1 MKTTSTLLCLLFS
14 VALTAQVTNLP
25 TVLQVNDEGE
35 NAFNVVPKQLSYDGS
50 NRVYIRTA
58 DDQVAI
64 YSNDFTPVKS
74 FNITPTYYE
83 NIHINKERTVT
94 VTVTPGELIS
104 SNVVVAGTYTTYLYQ
119 IYLFNEETQEGYYT
133 YDVPA
138 SWTENDMKTY
148 LENQYEKTIVSVT
161 PHPEGG
167 WVFVYDME
175 MYQPDGSDA
184 YNYFMVDTYGK
195 QYPERAYLWQNGF
208 LYDYNINYN
217 DESVYAEDE
226 VTVEYGEWV
235 ETGTETY
242 EHTQDERIGF
252 LDYDS
257 QSIGGD
263 IDGFGDGI
271 CLSQTLFNTDDKY
284 EYLSFPHELS
294 EEYEYDGGPIAPP
307 YDHYESCTYTEPKT
321 FYQYSLY
328 KSFNIMS
335 EDGTILQT
343 VTFPN
348 GFEMTE
354 SVTAQ
359 IIQLSGEFYILCQ
372 GEMND
377 NETLLIYKINRSS
390 VGASVEQVC
399 APIKVGAFPSV
410 ANRNQMITIQ
420 LSGDNAGSRQTN
432 LQVVDMQ
439 GKVLNQQT
447 IPAGQTTTTIPA
459 HRLSNGMNLIKI
471 TQGNK
476 IIGTEKVIVK

>member
-1 MKTTSTLLCLLFS
+1 MKIKFILLCLLFS

-25 TVLQVNDEGE
+25 TVLQVNDEG

-64 YSNDFTPVKS
+64 YGNDFTPVKS
-74 FNITPTYYE
+74 FNITPTYNE
-83 NIHINKERTVT
+83 IISINKERTVT
-94 VTVTPGELIS
+94 VTVTPGKLIS
-104 SNVVVAGTYTTYLYQ
+104 SNVVVYETYTNLTY
-119 IYLFNEETQEGYYT
+119 IYLTDEDYT

-148 LENQYEKTIVSVT
+148 LENFGRIVSVT

-167 WVFVYDME
+167 LVFVHDMD

-184 YNYFMVDTYGK
+184 HNYFKVDTYGK
-195 QYPERAYLWQNGF
+195 QYPIYTYLWQNGF
-208 LYDYNINYN
+208 LYHYQIAYSDK
-217 DESVYAEDE
+217 SVYAEDE
-226 VTVEYGEWV
+226 VTFEYGEWV
-235 ETGTETY
+235 ETRTVKDRYAKDDG
-242 EHTQDERIGF
+242 IGF

-257 QSIGGD
+257 QSINGD
-263 IDGFGDGI
+263 IEGYGDGL

-294 EEYEYDGGPIAPP
+294 EEYEGSGYMPDYHVSG
-307 YDHYESCTYTEPKT
+307 TYTENKY
-321 FYQYSLY
+321 FSQCALY
-328 KSFNIMS
+328 KSFNVMS

-348 GFEMTE
+348 GFEMIE
-354 SVTAQ
+354 FVTAQ
-359 IIQLSGEFYILCQ
+359 IIQISDERYILCQ

-377 NETLLIYKINRSS
+377 NATLLIYKLNRSS

-399 APIKVGAFPSV
+399 APIKASAFPSI

-420 LSGDNAGSRQTN
+420 LSGDNADNSRTN
-432 LQVVDMQ
+432 LQVIDMQ

-447 IPAGQTTTTIPA
+447 IPAGQTSTTIPA
-459 HRLSNGMNLIKI
+459 NRLSNGMNLIKI
-471 TQGNK
+471 TQGSKN
-476 IIGTEKVIVK
+476 IGTEKVIVK

>member
-25 TVLQVNDEGE
+25 TVLQVNDKAE
-35 NAFNVVPKQLSYDGS
+35 NAFSVVPKELSYDGS

-58 DDQVAI
+58 DDQIAI
-64 YSNDFTPVKS
+64 YGNDFTSVKS
-74 FNITPTYYE
+74 ITISPTRYE
-83 NIHINKERTVT
+83 EVRIRKEREVT
-94 VTVTPGELIS
+94 VTVTHGELIS
-104 SNVVVAGTYTTYLYQ
+104 SNVVVDYTYTNLTQ

-148 LENQYEKTIVSVT
+148 LENQDEKTIVSVT

-167 WVFVYDME
+167 LVFVYDMD

-184 YNYFMVDTYGK
+184 HNYFMVDTYGK

-208 LYDYNINYN
+208 LYDYHLVYS
-217 DESVYAEDE
+217 DQSVYAEDE
-226 VTVEYGEWV
+226 VTFEYGEWV
-235 ETGTETY
+235 ETGTEKY
-242 EHTQDERIGF
+242 EYAQDDGIGF

-257 QSIGGD
+257 QSTGD
-263 IDGFGDGI
+263 SDEYGDGL

-294 EEYEYDGGPIAPP
+294 EEYDYGYNEPTP
-307 YDHYESCTYTEPKT
+307 DHYESGTYTEEET

-328 KSFNIMS
+328 KSFNVMS
-335 EDGTILQT
+335 EDGAILQT
-343 VTFPN
+343 VTFPK
-348 GFEMTE
+348 GFQMVEY
-354 SVTAQ
+354 VDAQ
-359 IIQLSGEFYILCQ
+359 VIQLSGEFYILCQ

-377 NETLLIYKINRSS
+377 NATLLIYKINRSS

-399 APIKVGAFPSV
+399 APIKVDAFPSI

-420 LSGDNAGSRQTN
+420 LSGDNAGNSQTN

-471 TQGNK
+471 TQGSK
-476 IIGTEKVIVK
+476 TIGTEKVIVK

>member
-25 TVLQVNDEGE
+25 TVLQVNDKTE
-35 NAFNVVPKQLSYDGS
+35 NAFSVVPKELSYDGS

-58 DDQVAI
+58 DDQIAI
-64 YSNDFTPVKS
+64 YGNDFTPVKS
-74 FNITPTYYE
+74 ITISPTRYE
-83 NIHINKERTVT
+83 EVRIRKEREVT

-104 SNVVVAGTYTTYLYQ
+104 SNVVVEYTYTHLKQ

-148 LENQYEKTIVSVT
+148 LENQDETTILSVT

-167 WVFVYDME
+167 WVFVYDMD

-195 QYPERAYLWQNGF
+195 QYPFYTYLWQNGF
-208 LYDYNINYN
+208 LYHYQISYHEENI
-217 DESVYAEDE
+217 YAEDE
-226 VTVEYGEWV
+226 VTFEYGEWV
-235 ETGTETY
+235 ETGTGKY
-242 EHTQDERIGF
+242 EYAQDYGIGF

-257 QSIGGD
+257 QSTGD
-263 IDGFGDGI
+263 SDEYGDGL
-271 CLSQTLFNTDDKY
+271 CLSQTLFNMDDKY

-354 SVTAQ
+354 SVAAQ
-359 IIQLSGEFYILCQ
+359 IIQLAGEFYILCQ
-372 GEMND
+372 GEMNE

-399 APIKVGAFPSV
+399 APIKVGAFPSI

-420 LSGDNAGSRQTN
+420 LSGDNAGNNQTN

-447 IPAGQTTTTIPA
+447 IPAGQTSTTIPA

-471 TQGNK
+471 TQGSK
-476 IIGTEKVIVK
+476 TIGTEKVIIK

>member
-25 TVLQVNDEGE
+25 TVLQVNDQGE
-35 NAFNVVPKQLSYDGS
+35 NAFSVVPKQLSYDGS

-64 YSNDFTPVKS
+64 YGNDFTPVKS
-74 FNITPTYYE
+74 FNITPTYDE

-104 SNVVVAGTYTTYLYQ
+104 SNVVVDHTYTNLKQ

-133 YDVPA
+133 YDVPD
-138 SWTENDMKTY
+138 SWTEDSIKTY
-148 LENQYEKTIVSVT
+148 LETQENLIIISVT
-161 PHPEGG
+161 LHPDGG
-167 WVFVYDME
+167 ILFTYDM
-175 MYQPDGSDA
+175 DA
-184 YNYFMVDTYGK
+184 YQADGRDAGNYFMVDTYGK
-195 QYPERAYLWQNGF
+195 QYPKQAYLWQNGF
-208 LYDYNINYN
+208 LYYYNIEYN

-226 VTVEYGEWV
+226 VTFEYGEWV
-235 ETGTETY
+235 GVDTT
-242 EHTQDERIGF
+242 HWVSVQDYGIGF
-252 LDYDS
+252 VDYDANQIIS
-257 QSIGGD
+257 EIFSN
-263 IDGFGDGI
+263 GDGV
-271 CLSQTLFNTDDKY
+271 CLSQTLFNQDEKY
-284 EYLSFPHELS
+284 EYLSFSHELS
-294 EEYEYDGGPIAPP
+294 EESIYEENCPLPEY
-307 YDHYESCTYTEPKT
+307 SST
-321 FYQYSLY
+321 FTQYGEGWRASAY
-328 KSFNIMS
+328 KSFNVMS

-348 GFEMTE
+348 GFNMIELVE
-354 SVTAQ
+354 AQ
-359 IIQLSGEFYILCQ
+359 VIKLADQYYILCQ
-372 GEMND
+372 GEMNES
-377 NETLLIYKINRSS
+377 ETLLIYKINRSS

-399 APIKVGAFPSV
+399 APIKVGAFPSI

-447 IPAGQTTTTIPA
+447 IPAGQTSTTIPA

-471 TQGNK
+471 TQGTK
-476 IIGTEKVIVK
+476 TIGTEKVIVK

>member
-1 MKTTSTLLCLLFS
+1 MKTASTLLCLLFS

-25 TVLQVNDEGE
+25 TVLQVNDKAE
-35 NAFNVVPKQLSYDGS
+35 NAFSVVPKELSYDGS

-58 DDQVAI
+58 DDQIAI
-64 YSNDFTPVKS
+64 YGNDFTPVKS
-74 FNITPTYYE
+74 ITISPTRYE
-83 NIHINKERTVT
+83 EVRIRKEREVT
-94 VTVTPGELIS
+94 VTVTSGELIS
-104 SNVVVAGTYTTYLYQ
+104 SNVVVNYTYTNLTQ

-148 LENQYEKTIVSVT
+148 LENQDEKTILSVT

-167 WVFVYDME
+167 WVFVYDMD

-208 LYDYNINYN
+208 LYDYHLVYS
-217 DESVYAEDE
+217 DQSVYAEDE
-226 VTVEYGEWV
+226 VTFKYGEWV
-235 ETGTETY
+235 EVERSEYSHPQTY
-242 EHTQDERIGF
+242 SIGF
-252 LDYDS
+252 TNYDANHTYDYMWAT
-257 QSIGGD
+257 
-263 IDGFGDGI
+263 GDGV
-271 CLSQTLFNTDDKY
+271 CLTQTLFNSDNKY
-284 EYLSFPHELS
+284 EYLYFPHELS
-294 EEYEYDGGPIAPP
+294 EEYDYGYNEPTP
-307 YDHYESCTYTEPKT
+307 DHYESGTYTEEET

-328 KSFNIMS
+328 KSFNVMS
-335 EDGTILQT
+335 EDGAILQT
-343 VTFPN
+343 VTFPK
-348 GFEMTE
+348 GFQMVEY
-354 SVTAQ
+354 VDAQ
-359 IIQLSGEFYILCQ
+359 VIQLSGEFYILCQ

-377 NETLLIYKINRSS
+377 NATLLIYKINRSS

-399 APIKVGAFPSV
+399 APIKVGAFPSI

-420 LSGDNAGSRQTN
+420 LSGDNAGNSQTN

-476 IIGTEKVIVK
+476 TIGTEKVIVK

>member
-1 MKTTSTLLCLLFS
+1 MKTKSTLLCLLFS

-25 TVLQVNDEGE
+25 TVLQVNDKTE
-35 NAFNVVPKQLSYDGS
+35 NAFSVVPKQLSYDGS

-58 DDQVAI
+58 DDQIAI
-64 YSNDFTPVKS
+64 YGNDFTPVKA

-83 NIHINKERTVT
+83 AIYINKERTVT

-104 SNVVVAGTYTTYLYQ
+104 SNVVVYNYDTYLIELRFYNEITGYTYTY
-119 IYLFNEETQEGYYT
+119 N
-133 YDVPA
+133 VPTL
-138 SWTENDMKTY
+138 WTEDSIKTY
-148 LENQYEKTIVSVT
+148 LETQDNLIITSVT
-161 PHPEGG
+161 SHPDGG
-167 WVFVYDME
+167 ILFTYDMDA
-175 MYQPDGSDA
+175 YQADGSDA
-184 YNYFMVDTYGK
+184 GNYFMVDTYGK
-195 QYPERAYLWQNGF
+195 QYPNHGFLWQNGY
-208 LYDYNINYN
+208 LYSYYPYYS

-226 VTVEYGEWV
+226 VTFEYGEWV

-242 EHTQDERIGF
+242 EYTQDYRIGF

-263 IDGFGDGI
+263 IDGYGDGI
-271 CLSQTLFNTDDKY
+271 CLSQTLFNTDNKY

-294 EEYEYDGGPIAPP
+294 EEYDDGYNEPTP
-307 YDHYESCTYTEPKT
+307 DHYESGNYTENKR

-348 GFEMTE
+348 GFEMME
-354 SVTAQ
+354 YVTAQ
-359 IIQLSGEFYILCQ
+359 IIQLAGEFYILCQ

-399 APIKVGAFPSV
+399 APIKVGAFPSI

-420 LSGDNAGSRQTN
+420 LSGDNAGNNQTN

-471 TQGNK
+471 IQGCK
-476 IIGTEKVIVK
+476 TIGTEKVIIK

>member
-25 TVLQVNDEGE
+25 TVLQVNNVGE
-35 NAFNVVPKQLSYDGS
+35 SFSVVPKQLSYDGS

-64 YSNDFTPVKS
+64 YGNDFTPVKS

-83 NIHINKERTVT
+83 AIYINKERTVT
-94 VTVTPGELIS
+94 VTVTPGELLS
-104 SNVVVAGTYTTYLYQ
+104 SNVVVYDTYTNLRE

-148 LENQYEKTIVSVT
+148 LENQDEKTIVSVT

-167 WVFVYDME
+167 WVFVYDMD

-184 YNYFMVDTYGK
+184 HNYFMVDTYGK

-208 LYDYNINYN
+208 LYDYHLVYS
-217 DESVYAEDE
+217 DQSVYAEDE
-226 VTVEYGEWV
+226 VTFEYGEWV
-235 ETGTETY
+235 EIGTEKY
-242 EHTQDERIGF
+242 EYAQDYRIGF

-257 QSIGGD
+257 QSTGYSD
-263 IDGFGDGI
+263 EYGDGL

-335 EDGTILQT
+335 EDGAILQT
-343 VTFPN
+343 ITFPN
-348 GFEMTE
+348 GFEMKEWVDAT
-354 SVTAQ
+354 
-359 IIQLSGEFYILCQ
+359 IIQISDERYILCQ

-377 NETLLIYKINRSS
+377 NATLLIYKINRSS
-390 VGASVEQVC
+390 VGASIEQVC
-399 APIKVGAFPSV
+399 APIKVGAFPSI

-420 LSGDNAGSRQTN
+420 LSGDNAGNSRTN

-439 GKVLNQQT
+439 GKVMNQQT
-447 IPAGQTTTTIPA
+447 IPAGQTSTTIPA

-471 TQGNK
+471 TQGSK
-476 IIGTEKVIVK
+476 TIGTEKVIVK

>member
-1 MKTTSTLLCLLFS
+1 MKTTSTILCLLFS

-64 YSNDFTPVKS
+64 YGNDFTPVKS
-74 FNITPTYYE
+74 FNITPTYNEDIY
-83 NIHINKERTVT
+83 INKERTVT

-104 SNVVVAGTYTTYLYQ
+104 SNVVVEYTYTYLTQ

-195 QYPERAYLWQNGF
+195 QYPQQAYLWQNGF
-208 LYDYNINYN
+208 LYDYRINYREEN
-217 DESVYAEDE
+217 IYAEDE
-226 VTVEYGEWV
+226 VTFEYGEWS
-235 ETGTETY
+235 ETGTEKY
-242 EHTQDERIGF
+242 GSAQDGGIGF

-257 QSIGGD
+257 QSIGD
-263 IDGFGDGI
+263 SDEYGDGL

-294 EEYEYDGGPIAPP
+294 EEYGYGYNEPTP
-307 YDHYESCTYTEPKT
+307 DHYESCTYTEPTT

-348 GFEMTE
+348 GFEMMKY
-354 SVTAQ
+354 VTAQ
-359 IIQLSGEFYILCQ
+359 IIQLAGEFYILCQ
-372 GEMND
+372 GEMNES
-377 NETLLIYKINRSS
+377 ETLLIYKINRSS

-399 APIKVGAFPSV
+399 APIKVGAFPSI

-447 IPAGQTTTTIPA
+447 IPAGQTSTTIPA

-471 TQGNK
+471 TQGSK
-476 IIGTEKVIVK
+476 TIGTEKVIIK

>member
-35 NAFNVVPKQLSYDGS
+35 NAFSVVPKQLSYDGS

-64 YSNDFTPVKS
+64 YGNDFTPVKA

-104 SNVVVAGTYTTYLYQ
+104 SNVVVYNYDTYLIELRFYNEITGYTYTY
-119 IYLFNEETQEGYYT
+119 N
-133 YDVPA
+133 VPTL
-138 SWTENDMKTY
+138 WTEDSIKTY
-148 LENQYEKTIVSVT
+148 LETQDNLIITSVT
-161 PHPEGG
+161 SHPDGG
-167 WVFVYDME
+167 ILFTYDMDA
-175 MYQPDGSDA
+175 YQADGSDA
-184 YNYFMVDTYGK
+184 RNYFMVDTYGK
-195 QYPERAYLWQNGF
+195 QYPKHGFLWQNGY
-208 LYDYNINYN
+208 LYSYYPYYS

-226 VTVEYGEWV
+226 VTFEYGEWV
-235 ETGTETY
+235 ETGTEKY
-242 EHTQDERIGF
+242 EYAQDYRIGF

-257 QSIGGD
+257 QSTGD
-263 IDGFGDGI
+263 SDEYGDGL
-271 CLSQTLFNTDDKY
+271 CSSQTLFNTDNKY

-294 EEYEYDGGPIAPP
+294 EEYDYGYNEPTPDY
-307 YDHYESCTYTEPKT
+307 YESGTYTENKT

-328 KSFNIMS
+328 KSFNVMS

-399 APIKVGAFPSV
+399 APIKVGAFPSI

-420 LSGDNAGSRQTN
+420 LSGDNAGNNQTN

-471 TQGNK
+471 TQGSK
-476 IIGTEKVIVK
+476 TIGTEKVIVK

>member
-1 MKTTSTLLCLLFS
+1 M
-14 VALTAQVTNLP
+14 
-25 TVLQVNDEGE
+25 
-35 NAFNVVPKQLSYDGS
+35 
-50 NRVYIRTA
+50 
-58 DDQVAI
+58 
-64 YSNDFTPVKS
+64 
-74 FNITPTYYE
+74 
-83 NIHINKERTVT
+83 
-94 VTVTPGELIS
+94 IS
-104 SNVVVAGTYTTYLYQ
+104 SNVVVDYTYTTYLNQ

-148 LENQYEKTIVSVT
+148 LENQDEKTIVSVT

-195 QYPERAYLWQNGF
+195 QYPRYTYLWQNGF
-208 LYDYNINYN
+208 LYDYQISYREENI
-217 DESVYAEDE
+217 YAEDE
-226 VTVEYGEWV
+226 VTFEYGEWV

-263 IDGFGDGI
+263 IDGYGDGI
-271 CLSQTLFNTDDKY
+271 CLSQTLFNTDNKY

-294 EEYEYDGGPIAPP
+294 EEYDYGYNEPTP
-307 YDHYESCTYTEPKT
+307 DHYESGTYTENKK

-328 KSFNIMS
+328 KSFNVMS

-354 SVTAQ
+354 FVTAQ
-359 IIQLSGEFYILCQ
+359 IIQLAGEFYILCQ

-399 APIKVGAFPSV
+399 APIKVGAFPSI

-447 IPAGQTTTTIPA
+447 IPAGQTSTTIPA

-471 TQGNK
+471 TQGSK
-476 IIGTEKVIVK
+476 TIGTEKVIVK

>member
-1 MKTTSTLLCLLFS
+1 MKTTSTILCLLFS

-25 TVLQVNDEGE
+25 TVLQVNDKTE
-35 NAFNVVPKQLSYDGS
+35 NAFSVVPKELSYDGS
-50 NRVYIRTA
+50 NLVYIRTA
-58 DDQVAI
+58 DDQIAI
-64 YSNDFTPVKS
+64 YDNDFTPVKS
-74 FNITPTYYE
+74 ITITPTCE
-83 NIHINKERTVT
+83 KEIHITKEREVA

-104 SNVVVAGTYTTYLYQ
+104 SNVVLYDYDTSLKILYFYNEITGEYTSTYNVPTLWTEDSVKMYL
-119 IYLFNEETQEGYYT
+119 ETQENLIITSITSHPDGGILFT
-133 YDVPA
+133 YDMDA
-138 SWTENDMKTY
+138 
-148 LENQYEKTIVSVT
+148 
-161 PHPEGG
+161 
-167 WVFVYDME
+167 
-175 MYQPDGSDA
+175 YQADGSDA
-184 YNYFMVDTYGK
+184 GNYFMVDTYGK
-195 QYPERAYLWQNGF
+195 QYPESGILWQNGY
-208 LYDYNINYN
+208 LYRYYPNYS

-226 VTVEYGEWV
+226 VTFEYGEWV
-235 ETGTETY
+235 ETGTEKY
-242 EHTQDERIGF
+242 EYAQDWRIGF

-257 QSIGGD
+257 QSTGD
-263 IDGFGDGI
+263 SDEYGDGL

-294 EEYEYDGGPIAPP
+294 EEYDYVYNEPTPDY
-307 YDHYESCTYTEPKT
+307 YESGTYTENT
-321 FYQYSLY
+321 IFHQYSLY

-348 GFEMTE
+348 GFEMME
-354 SVTAQ
+354 YVTAQ
-359 IIQLSGEFYILCQ
+359 IIQLAGEFYILCQ

-399 APIKVGAFPSV
+399 APIKVGAFPSI

-420 LSGDNAGSRQTN
+420 LSGDNAGNNQTN

-447 IPAGQTTTTIPA
+447 IPAGQTSTTIPA

-471 TQGNK
+471 TQGSK
-476 IIGTEKVIVK
+476 TIGTEKVIIK

>member
-25 TVLQVNDEGE
+25 TVLQVNDKTE
-35 NAFNVVPKQLSYDGS
+35 NAFSVVPKQLSYDGS

-64 YSNDFTPVKS
+64 YGNDFTPVKS

-104 SNVVVAGTYTTYLYQ
+104 SNVVVASTYTTYLYQ

-208 LYDYNINYN
+208 LYDYNIAYN

-390 VGASVEQVC
+390 VGASIEQVC

-439 GKVLNQQT
+439 GKVMNQQT

-471 TQGNK
+471 TQGSK
-476 IIGTEKVIVK
+476 TIGTEKVIVK

>member
-1 MKTTSTLLCLLFS
+1 MKIKFILLCLLFS

-25 TVLQVNDEGE
+25 TVLQVNDEG

-64 YSNDFTPVKS
+64 YGNDFTPVKS
-74 FNITPTYYE
+74 FNITPTYQGL
-83 NIHINKERTVT
+83 IRIDKERTVT
-94 VTVTPGELIS
+94 VTV
-104 SNVVVAGTYTTYLYQ
+104 N
-119 IYLFNEETQEGYYT
+119 
-133 YDVPA
+133 
-138 SWTENDMKTY
+138 
-148 LENQYEKTIVSVT
+148 
-161 PHPEGG
+161 
-167 WVFVYDME
+167 
-175 MYQPDGSDA
+175 
-184 YNYFMVDTYGK
+184 
-195 QYPERAYLWQNGF
+195 
-208 LYDYNINYN
+208 
-217 DESVYAEDE
+217 AEDE
-226 VTVEYGEWV
+226 VTFEYGEWV
-235 ETGTETY
+235 ETGTETDEY
-242 EHTQDERIGF
+242 VQDYGIGF

-257 QSIGGD
+257 QSIDGD

-294 EEYEYDGGPIAPP
+294 EEYESNSYTPDYNYSG
-307 YDHYESCTYTEPKT
+307 TYTENKI
-321 FYQYSLY
+321 FYQSFLY

-348 GFEMTE
+348 GFEITE
-354 SVTAQ
+354 DITAQ

-377 NETLLIYKINRSS
+377 NATLLIYKLNRSS

-399 APIKVGAFPSV
+399 APIKASAFPSI

-420 LSGDNAGSRQTN
+420 LSGDNADNSRTN
-432 LQVVDMQ
+432 LQVIDMQ

-447 IPAGQTTTTIPA
+447 IPAGQTSTTIPA

-471 TQGNK
+471 TQGSKN
-476 IIGTEKVIVK
+476 IGTEKVIVK

>member
-1 MKTTSTLLCLLFS
+1 MKTTSTILCLLFS
-14 VALTAQVTNLP
+14 VALTARVTNLP
-25 TVLQVNDEGE
+25 TVLQVNDKTE
-35 NAFNVVPKQLSYDGS
+35 NAFSVVPKELSYDGS

-64 YSNDFTPVKS
+64 YGNDFTPVKA
-74 FNITPTYYE
+74 FNITPTYYK

-104 SNVVVAGTYTTYLYQ
+104 SNVVVDHTYTNLKQ

-148 LENQYEKTIVSVT
+148 LENQDEKTIVSVT

-195 QYPERAYLWQNGF
+195 QYPKQAYLWQNGF
-208 LYDYNINYN
+208 LYYYNIEYN
-217 DESVYAEDE
+217 NESVYAEDE
-226 VTVEYGEWV
+226 VTFEYGEWV
-235 ETGTETY
+235 ETGTEKY
-242 EHTQDERIGF
+242 EYAQDWRIGF

-257 QSIGGD
+257 QSTGD
-263 IDGFGDGI
+263 SDEYGDGL

-348 GFEMTE
+348 GFEMME
-354 SVTAQ
+354 YVTAQ
-359 IIQLSGEFYILCQ
+359 IIQLAGEFYILCQ

-420 LSGDNAGSRQTN
+420 LSGDNAGKNQTN

-447 IPAGQTTTTIPA
+447 IPAGQTSTTIPA

-471 TQGNK
+471 TQGSK
-476 IIGTEKVIVK
+476 TIGTEKVIIK

>member
-25 TVLQVNDEGE
+25 TVLQVNDEDE

-58 DDQVAI
+58 DGQVAI
-64 YSNDFTPVKS
+64 YGNDFTPVKA

-83 NIHINKERTVT
+83 AIYINKERTVT

-104 SNVVVAGTYTTYLYQ
+104 SNVVVDYTYTYLTQ
-119 IYLFNEETQEGYYT
+119 IYLINEETQEGYYT
-133 YDVPA
+133 YDIPA

-148 LENQYEKTIVSVT
+148 LENQYETTIVSVT

-167 WVFVYDME
+167 WVFVYDMD

-184 YNYFMVDTYGK
+184 SNYFMVDTYGK

-208 LYDYNINYN
+208 LYDYRINYREEN
-217 DESVYAEDE
+217 IYAEDE
-226 VTVEYGEWV
+226 VTFEYGEWV
-235 ETGTETY
+235 EVERSEYSHPQTY
-242 EHTQDERIGF
+242 SIGF
-252 LDYDS
+252 TNYDANHTNDYMFDT
-257 QSIGGD
+257 
-263 IDGFGDGI
+263 GDGI
-271 CLSQTLFNTDDKY
+271 CLTQTLFNSDNKY
-284 EYLSFPHELS
+284 EYLYFPHELT
-294 EEYEYDGGPIAPP
+294 EEYTYDYNEPTT
-307 YDHYESCTYTEPKT
+307 DHYESGTYTEDKI
-321 FYQYSLY
+321 FYQYPLY

-348 GFEMTE
+348 GFEMIE
-354 SVTAQ
+354 YVTAQ
-359 IIQLSGEFYILCQ
+359 IIQLAGEFYILCQ

-377 NETLLIYKINRSS
+377 NATLLIYKINRSS

-399 APIKVGAFPSV
+399 APIKVGAFPSI

-420 LSGDNAGSRQTN
+420 LSGDNAGNSRTN

-447 IPAGQTTTTIPA
+447 IPAGQTSTTIPA

-471 TQGNK
+471 TQGSK
-476 IIGTEKVIVK
+476 TIGTEKVIIK

>member
-35 NAFNVVPKQLSYDGS
+35 NAFSVVPKQLSYDGS

-64 YSNDFTPVKS
+64 YGNDFTPVKA
-74 FNITPTYYE
+74 FNITPTYHE
-83 NIHINKERTVT
+83 NIYINKERTVT

-104 SNVVVAGTYTTYLYQ
+104 SNVVVDHTYTYLKQ

-148 LENQYEKTIVSVT
+148 LENQDETTIVSVT

-184 YNYFMVDTYGK
+184 SNYFMVETYGK
-195 QYPERAYLWQNGF
+195 QYPCYTYLWQNGF
-208 LYDYNINYN
+208 LYYCHIIYREKNI
-217 DESVYAEDE
+217 YAEDE
-226 VTVEYGEWV
+226 VTFEYGEWV
-235 ETGTETY
+235 ETGTEKY
-242 EHTQDERIGF
+242 EYAQDYRIGF

-257 QSIGGD
+257 QSTGD
-263 IDGFGDGI
+263 SDEYGDGL

-294 EEYEYDGGPIAPP
+294 EEYDYGYNEPTP
-307 YDHYESCTYTEPKT
+307 DHYESGTYTENKT
-321 FYQYSLY
+321 FYKYSLY

-354 SVTAQ
+354 FVTAQ
-359 IIQLSGEFYILCQ
+359 IIQLAGEFYILCQ

-399 APIKVGAFPSV
+399 APIKVGAFPSI

-439 GKVLNQQT
+439 GKVMNQQT
-447 IPAGQTTTTIPA
+447 IPAGQTSTTIPA

-471 TQGNK
+471 TQGSK
-476 IIGTEKVIVK
+476 TIGTEKVIIK